1 MAEARLQFFGR
12 LAEFS
17 ALVGSSWAIDP
28 LGSTLE
34 DLLIEL
40 SSVDPRLAEQIASPQ
55 FRVAVNDQ
63 IVSLAYLVQ
72 PNDRVA
78 LLPAVTGG

>member
-1 MAEARLQFFGR
+1 
-12 LAEFS
+12 
-17 ALVGSSWAIDP
+17 
-28 LGSTLE
+28 
-34 DLLIEL
+34 
-40 SSVDPRLAEQIASPQ
+40 
-55 FRVAVNDQ
+55 VNDQ

>member
-1 MAEARLQFFGR
+1 MPEVQLQFFGR

-17 ALVGSSWAIDP
+17 ATVGASWPIDSS
-28 LGSTLE
+28 GGTLE
-34 DLLIEL
+34 HMLGEIAA
-40 SSVDPRLAEQIASPQ
+40 VDPRLAEQIASPQ

-63 IVSLAYLVQ
+63 LVSLAYRLR

>member
-1 MAEARLQFFGR
+1 MPEVQLQLFGR
-12 LAEFS
+12 LAEFR
-17 ALVGSSWAIDP
+17 AKVGENWVIDAS
-28 LGSTLE
+28 GSTLE
-34 DLLIEL
+34 HVLEEIAAA
-40 SSVDPRLAEQIASPQ
+40 DPRLAEQIASPQ

-63 IVSLAYLVQ
+63 LVSLTHRLH

>member
-1 MAEARLQFFGR
+1 MPEVQLQLFGR

-17 ALVGSSWAIDP
+17 AKVGENWTVDP
-28 LGSTLE
+28 SGGTLE
-34 DLLIEL
+34 HMLEEIAA
-40 SSVDPRLAEQIASPQ
+40 VDPRLAEQIASPQ

-63 IVSLAYLVQ
+63 LVSLAHRLQ

>member
-17 ALVGSSWAIDP
+17 VLVGSSWAIDP

-34 DLLIEL
+34 DLLSEI
-40 SSVDPRLAEQIASPQ
+40 SAVDARLAEQIASPQ

-63 IVSLAYLVQ
+63 IVSPTYLVQ

>member
-1 MAEARLQFFGR
+1 MPEVQLQFFGR
-12 LAEFS
+12 LVEFS
-17 ALVGSSWAIDP
+17 DKVGASWAIDP
-28 LGSTLE
+28 SGSTLKHML
-34 DLLIEL
+34 DDIAA
-40 SSVDPRLAEQIASPQ
+40 VDPRLAEQIASPQ

-63 IVSLAYLVQ
+63 LVSLAYRLQ

>member
-1 MAEARLQFFGR
+1 
-12 LAEFS
+12 
-17 ALVGSSWAIDP
+17 LV
-28 LGSTLE
+28 
-34 DLLIEL
+34 EL

>member
-1 MAEARLQFFGR
+1 MAEVQLQFFGR

-17 ALVGSSWAIDP
+17 AKVGVNWAIDP
-28 LGSTLE
+28 LGSSLE
-34 DLLIEL
+34 RVLDEIAA
-40 SSVDPRLAEQIASPQ
+40 VDPRLAEQIASPQ

-63 IVSLAYLVQ
+63 LVSSAYRLQ

>member
-1 MAEARLQFFGR
+1 MPEVQLQFFGR
-12 LAEFS
+12 LAEFRVK
-17 ALVGSSWAIDP
+17 VGENWVIDAS
-28 LGSTLE
+28 GSTLE
-34 DLLIEL
+34 HVLEEIAAA
-40 SSVDPRLAEQIASPQ
+40 DPRLAEQIASPQ

-63 IVSLAYLVQ
+63 LVSLTHRLH